1 MKTLRLSI
9 LFPFFLW
16 NVFATQVKQQ
26 LHFTVEATSADGDSF
41 EFKFKHKDGNEEKV
55 ASATQVKQQLQ
66 FTVDTTS
73 ADGDSFEVTFKN
85 KDGTEEK
92 VASPRYFAMLSAD
105 AMEFEVQYYVQNGR
119 WSDRVLL
126 EILYF
131 SLQHDHTSG
140 GRVDLRSAQIKLS
153 KWDIHRRTSD
163 HCSWDGIS
171 CNQDKQ
177 VTQIR
182 LDGLDFTGTLPDELR
197 DLSSL
202 EVLEMKRKYSQFHEQ
217 SSGIEA

>member
-26 LHFTVEATSADGDSF
+26 LR
-41 EFKFKHKDGNEEKV
+41 
-55 ASATQVKQQLQ
+55 

-73 ADGDSFEVTFKN
+73 ADGDSFEVNFKHT
-85 KDGTEEK
+85 DGTEEK
-92 VASPRYFAMLSAD
+92 VASPRYFAMLSSD
-105 AMEFEVQYYVQNGR
+105 AIEFEVQYYVQNGR

-126 EILYF
+126 EILCF
-131 SLQHDHTSG
+131 SLQRDHTSG
-140 GRVDLRSAQIKLS
+140 GRVEIRAAQNRLS

-163 HCSWDGIS
+163 HCTWDGIS

-182 LDGLDFTGTLPDELR
+182 LDGLDLPGTLPDELK

>member
-55 ASATQVKQQLQ
+55 ASATQVKQ
-66 FTVDTTS
+66 
-73 ADGDSFEVTFKN
+73 
-85 KDGTEEK
+85 
-92 VASPRYFAMLSAD
+92 LSAD